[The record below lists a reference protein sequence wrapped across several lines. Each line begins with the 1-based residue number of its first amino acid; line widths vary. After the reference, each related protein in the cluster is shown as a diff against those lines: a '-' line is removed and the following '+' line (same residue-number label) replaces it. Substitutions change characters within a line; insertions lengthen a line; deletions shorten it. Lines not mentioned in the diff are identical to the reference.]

1 MQFSPR
7 EPRDISTETQCVAL
21 TSQAALNEAAP
32 VPTWSEIEEQAR
44 EGPQK
49 RSEDQMNIMKITVA
63 AAVLMLV
70 VGVASAQ
77 AGDVKDGA
85 EKMTDGAAQG
95 TVGAAKGAGDIG
107 KSAVGGTVGVA
118 KGAGKGA
125 VKAGQNVVEG
135 TADIVGGAA
144 DMTKGAVGGLVG
156 GGN

>member
-1 MQFSPR
+1 MYCRVQRLLRNPWAFVQFSPR

-44 EGPQK
+44 EG
-49 RSEDQMNIMKITVA
+49 
-63 AAVLMLV
+63 AVDAGKSAV
-70 VGVASAQ
+70 DGVGGMAKGATEMT
-77 AGDVKDGA
+77 KDP
-85 EKMTDGAAQG
+85 
-95 TVGAAKGAGDIG
+95 AKGAGDIG

-135 TADIVGGAA
+135 AADIVGGAA
-144 DMTKGAVGGLVG
+144 DMTKGAVEGLVG